1 MQSSTSSHAHRST
14 RGFTL
19 IELLVV
25 IAIIAILAS
34 ILFPVFARAREN
46 ARRASCMNNLKQIAL
61 GIMQYTQDYDERY
74 PAAYDGNIAAGTFR
88 TQTVAGMPGRM
99 FDTIGGMN
107 RISWMDMIFPYVKSV
122 QLFQCPSQ
130 RDAREVSATN
140 PPASYG
146 YNGAISGYDNNLFGK
161 AFNQRN
167 MGNALSEIQRPA
179 EVLMLFDA
187 QNRYYFI
194 QNTSYYLSLNSA
206 GTNKIVSPHFEGTSL
221 AFADGH
227 VKWMKSSAIVNGYT
241 EQNSSSSLSSTAAG
255 CTGKCYR
262 LNPIWNPFVG

>member
-1 MQSSTSSHAHRST
+1 MKSSRPYLAYRKV

-25 IAIIAILAS
+25 IAIISILAA

-46 ARRASCMNNLKQIAL
+46 ARRAGCLNNLKQIAL

-74 PAAYDGNIAAGTFR
+74 PAAYDGDIAAGTFR
-88 TQTVAGMPGRM
+88 TQTVAGTPGRM
-99 FDTIGGMN
+99 FDTIGAIN
-107 RISWMDMIFPYVKSV
+107 RVSWMDMIFPYVKSV

-130 RDAREVSATN
+130 RPAREVSATN

-161 AFNQRN
+161 AYNARN
-167 MGNALSEIQRPA
+167 MGNALSEIQRPS
-179 EVLMLFDA
+179 EVLMLFDC
-187 QNRYYFI
+187 QSRYGFI
-194 QNTSYYLSLNSA
+194 QNSSHGLANNAA
-206 GTNKIVSPHFEGTSL
+206 GTNKSISPHFAGTNL

-227 VKWMKSSAIVNGYT
+227 VKWMKSTAIVNGYV
-241 EQNSSSSLSSTAAG
+241 EQLGSSSISMTSTA
-255 CTGKCYR
+255 CTGKCFR
-262 LNPIWNPFVG
+262 LNPIWNPFVS